1 MISINFLLSQTENQ
15 NSGYNSASIYLYS
28 GSLAGSEQLK
38 IKTYIWGQV
47 LRPGL
52 YIVPDNTDLIT
63 LISSA
68 GGPSEY
74 AKLTKIRIIRPTNDG
89 EKVIWVNLK
98 KYMETGDE
106 SLIPVLMPGDTIVV
120 AGTVFYAFTKVVEF
134 LSDIAIVISV
144 YTAVSNLK

>member
-1 MISINFLLSQTENQ
+1 MLDGYDHQKSLENLLGDLMKKTIIVLIFLISINFLLSQTENQ

-74 AKLTKIRIIRPTNDG
+74 AKLTKIRIIH
-89 EKVIWVNLK
+89 K
-98 KYMETGDE
+98 KNR
-106 SLIPVLMPGDTIVV
+106 
-120 AGTVFYAFTKVVEF
+120 FRTK
-134 LSDIAIVISV
+134 
-144 YTAVSNLK
+144 